1 MAHRVVWALVGA
13 AVVAPAV
20 WIWASLVCASEKRAA
35 RNAETRAHI
44 EACAKNNAIAVQV
57 LNSGTVTCISG
68 SGRKQ

>member
-1 MAHRVVWALVGA
+1 MAHRVAWALVGA

-35 RNAETRAHI
+35 HNAETQAHI
-44 EACAKNNAIAVQV
+44 EACAKNNGIAVMV
-57 LNSGTVTCISG
+57 LNSGTVSCISG